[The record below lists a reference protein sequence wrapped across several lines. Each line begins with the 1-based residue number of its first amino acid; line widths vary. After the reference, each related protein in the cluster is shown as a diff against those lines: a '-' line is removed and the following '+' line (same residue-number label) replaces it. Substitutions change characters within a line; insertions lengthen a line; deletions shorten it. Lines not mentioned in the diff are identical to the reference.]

1 MSNSFGDF
9 EELKETKELYIKNL
23 DADADKNGYMKYP
36 CLKYALYNWNLL
48 LTFDDRIDK
57 IKNDIKELKEKLNDY
72 KGNKVNAN
80 KEIEKL
86 DENTNKLLSIQKEA
100 KEGYEYYKHYLI
112 KLAKKSDELNNET
125 AKSIYINTSEE
136 IKKNLN

>member
-1 MSNSFGDF
+1 MKNSFGDF
-9 EELKETKELYIKNL
+9 EELKEAKELYIKRF
-23 DADADKNGYMKYP
+23 MKYP
-36 CLKYALYNWNLL
+36 SLKYTLYNWNLFL
-48 LTFDDRIDK
+48 IFDDKIDK